1 MKLFTRKNI
10 STNESVFG
18 MTDVGMKREGNED
31 AFLLIPEKH
40 LYIVSDGMGGHN
52 AGEVAS
58 QTAIK
63 TIETFFARIEISVMP
78 ETRVRDIMSDAVI
91 AANKDV
97 WEKSLLIPE
106 YSGMGCT
113 LAMVFLYKNV
123 LHVCHVGDS
132 RVYLINHKEISQVT
146 EDHSVVMEMV
156 KAGQISKEEARKSQL
171 KNQLTRALGISSL
184 YNIAYTK
191 QQVKKGD
198 TVLLCTDGLW
208 DMLSD
213 EEIYTIVKKGAKP
226 EEICSKLISK
236 ANDAGGND
244 NITVVIATISG
255 N

>member
-1 MKLFTRKNI
+1 MRFFNRKNT
-10 STNESVFG
+10 SGSESVFG
-18 MTDVGMKREGNED
+18 MTDVGMKRPGNED
-31 AFLLIPEKH
+31 AFLLLPEKH

-58 QTAIK
+58 QTAVDALQV
-63 TIETFFARIEISVMP
+63 FFDSHAIQPIPPESREEVMINAVHEANRQVFEKGRSV
-78 ETRVRDIMSDAVI
+78 
-91 AANKDV
+91 
-97 WEKSLLIPE
+97 PE

-113 LAMVFLYKNV
+113 LVVAFIDKST

-132 RVYLINHKEISQVT
+132 RVYVIDKKEIIQVST
-146 EDHSVVMEMV
+146 DHSVVMELV
-156 KAGQISKEEARKSQL
+156 QAGQMTKAEARHSYL
-171 KNQLTRALGISSL
+171 KNQLTQALGTSPVVRPEYIQRTL
-184 YNIAYTK
+184 
-191 QQVKKGD
+191 KKGD

-236 ANDAGGND
+236 ANEAGGND

>member
-31 AFLLIPEKH
+31 AFLLLPEKH

-58 QTAIK
+58 QTAVDALQV
-63 TIETFFARIEISVMP
+63 FFDFNAIQPIPEESKEEVM
-78 ETRVRDIMSDAVI
+78 INAVHE
-91 AANKDV
+91 ANRQV
-97 WEKSLLIPE
+97 FEKGLSAPE

-113 LAMVFLYKNV
+113 LLVAFIDKST

-132 RVYLINHKEISQVT
+132 RLYVIDKKKIIQVST
-146 EDHSVVMEMV
+146 DHSVVMELV
-156 KAGQISKEEARKSQL
+156 QAGQMTKAEARHSYL
-171 KNQLTRALGISSL
+171 KNQLTQALGTSPVVRPEYIQRTL
-184 YNIAYTK
+184 
-191 QQVKKGD
+191 KKGD

-213 EEIYTIVKKGAKP
+213 EEIYTIVRKGAKP

-236 ANDAGGND
+236 ANEAGGND